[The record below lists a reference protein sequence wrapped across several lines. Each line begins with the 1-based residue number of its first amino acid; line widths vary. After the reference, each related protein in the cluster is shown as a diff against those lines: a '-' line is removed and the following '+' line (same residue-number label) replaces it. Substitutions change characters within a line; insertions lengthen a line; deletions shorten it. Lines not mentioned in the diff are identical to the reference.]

1 MATLEFTR
9 AEVSAREHVEILF
22 PALTIQVALYAA
34 LAFAAFALR
43 LFLLDAAPLN
53 SDEARQALASWNFV
67 RGIPDSFT
75 GSPLLFTGNAI
86 LFTLFGASDA
96 AARWLPA
103 LFGSALTLLPVL
115 LRRDLGRTGALIASA
130 LLAFSPSLVFF
141 SRNLDGTII
150 AMSCALAALAFAWRF
165 AAERSARFLY
175 FASLSAALALLSAR
189 EVWTVVVASG
199 FFLLMGWSRLRYAPK
214 PSSAKSSDG
223 PLAHSLREENYS
235 RPAAILFI
243 LVFVGVATTFL
254 LHHNGIG
261 AAFDLFGAWLD
272 GLRPGGSPFEL
283 LRLLFVYEPILFL
296 CGVAALVEI
305 GLASKKTG
313 FTFLIPL
320 ALWAAIAFLLY
331 SFGADTNPGRIVA
344 VIVPLTLLAGWFI
357 GAWLARA
364 IQVIQEMPAQTFLTQ
379 EVPLFLI
386 ASGLAAFLYFVIAE
400 FITRG
405 GVLAADVLTRIFG
418 ARGDG
423 GTGFDGLIIALLV
436 VAAFIAVATV
446 MLTTVGTARAK
457 NLGIAFAL
465 AVLAAWSIRQNAIL
479 NFSGALNAQEGPVER
494 AASPNVRD
502 LVHDLED
509 ISRWRADDTH
519 TLAMV
524 ADKAL
529 GPLVEWDLRQFV
541 NARFVSHPTVA
552 PETQA
557 LLLPANAPAPATGW
571 ISQRYRLEIARG
583 ASPSALFLRW
593 LIFRDVGNVEFT
605 DAVLWIPKPQ

>member
-22 PALTIQVALYAA
+22 PALTVQVALYAA

-150 AMSCALAALAFAWRF
+150 AMSCALAALA
-165 AAERSARFLY
+165 
-175 FASLSAALALLSAR
+175 LLSAR

-235 RPAAILFI
+235 CPAAILFI

-254 LHHNGIG
+254 LHHDGIG

-272 GLRPGGSPFEL
+272 GLRPGGSPLEL

-331 SFGADTNPGRIVA
+331 SFGADTNPGRTVA

-446 MLTTVGTARAK
+446 TLTTVGTARAK

-479 NFSGALNAQEGPVER
+479 NFSGALNAQEGLVER

-541 NARFVSHPTVA
+541 NARFVSHPTAA

-557 LLLPANAPAPATGW
+557 LLLPANAPTPAPGW